1 MRSTVKEPG
10 MANNSIPAK
19 SGYQV
24 SFNDP
29 FFKFLLLIIK
39 YTGMPARISV
49 SPMAASLGLVIMLLS
64 D

>member
-19 SGYQV
+19 SECQV

-29 FFKFLLLIIK
+29 FFKFLLLIMIK
-39 YTGMPARISV
+39 YTGMPARIRV
-49 SPMAASLGLVIMLLS
+49 SPMAGLPWPCYYAVE
-64 D
+64 